1 MLSVFSIVT
10 AHPFKSEK
18 ELYDY
23 YAEIDKKIFAE
34 KNKPIIRKKYPRKLS
49 DKELEQEQ
57 IPFSLKRYTVDEIV
71 GNNKLVYNAFNY
83 QLMSISQINENNKEE
98 GVIRT
103 FDEDENL
110 ISITYIENSKGI
122 MGGFTENITLGE

>member
-1 MLSVFSIVT
+1 MKKILIILILILSVFSVAN

-23 YAEIDKKIFAE
+23 YAEIDKKIFTE
-34 KNKPIIRKKYPRKLS
+34 KNKPIIRKKYPRKLT

-71 GNNKLVYNAFNY
+71 GNNKLVYNAFDY
-83 QLMSISQINENNKEE
+83 HLMSISQINENNKEE

-110 ISITYIENSKGI
+110 ISITYIEN
-122 MGGFTENITLGE
+122 

>member
-1 MLSVFSIVT
+1 MKKILIILILILSVFSVAN

-49 DKELEQEQ
+49 DKELNQDQ
-57 IPFSLKRYTVDEIV
+57 IPFYTVDEIV
-71 GNNKLVYNAFNY
+71 GNNKLVYNAFDY
-83 QLMSISQINENNKEE
+83 HLMSISQINENNKEE

-110 ISITYIENSKGI
+110 ISITYIEN
-122 MGGFTENITLGE
+122 